1 MKKWIVFL
9 LIITFVLTGCST
21 KQAQSTPTTNAT
33 ESVPTT
39 NPQESTPET
48 LPESQPAET
57 VPETTVNVTEEPT
70 APTESKPQ
78 QTTPPSSSGNS
89 KPSGGGNSSSQSPS
103 GSTQE
108 TPKPT
113 PQKPPVSSVP
123 GRPVS
128 SATCKDTGS
137 NSPWP
142 NPNANTLDYYEEKD
156 PERISY
162 LQYLLREGNSYSYW
176 IEEEEMRMYLGRT
189 YGIPLYTSYEMLI
202 ESTWASSDPSVATVN
217 QVGYVVPKK
226 VGSTVITV
234 TYVDPETHEPCTRQ
248 CRITVEKEPAPYT
261 YAQLEQRAKEEAK
274 KIADYAMAYPTA
286 TTDLERIAIAAALV
300 NAYVADGVYTSNVAG
315 YNQPFGTLVTFYSSC
330 AGSTRAMGLVLEYM
344 GFEWYHKGESQ
355 WTHQWCIVYDVD
367 GQTAFAD
374 GSVLGMAGYGTWEG
388 NGSNWRMHKNG
399 NLTSVSPDVIRM
411 VQAQTILP

>member
-1 MKKWIVFL
+1 
-9 LIITFVLTGCST
+9 
-21 KQAQSTPTTNAT
+21 
-33 ESVPTT
+33 
-39 NPQESTPET
+39 
-48 LPESQPAET
+48 
-57 VPETTVNVTEEPT
+57 
-70 APTESKPQ
+70 
-78 QTTPPSSSGNS
+78 
-89 KPSGGGNSSSQSPS
+89 
-103 GSTQE
+103 
-108 TPKPT
+108 
-113 PQKPPVSSVP
+113 
-123 GRPVS
+123 
-128 SATCKDTGS
+128 
-137 NSPWP
+137 
-142 NPNANTLDYYEEKD
+142 
-156 PERISY
+156 
-162 LQYLLREGNSYSYW
+162 
-176 IEEEEMRMYLGRT
+176 
-189 YGIPLYTSYEMLI
+189 
-202 ESTWASSDPSVATVN
+202 
-217 QVGYVVPKK
+217 PKK